1 MPHVCFLLSKVLR
14 EHIITAQKIEQL
26 DVSNDKFFLNAF
38 VQKNPQKTKDMQAS
52 YCNVALDFFSS
63 IVFAFALIAT
73 SVKMSFLLQEEW
85 TCCDFSSSLF
95 TASSMS

>member
-38 VQKNPQKTKDMQAS
+38 VQKNPKKQRICKLLT
-52 YCNVALDFFSS
+52 
-63 IVFAFALIAT
+63 AT
-73 SVKMSFLLQEEW
+73 SL
-85 TCCDFSSSLF
+85 
-95 TASSMS
+95 

>member
-1 MPHVCFLLSKVLR
+1 MFLMTSFPKCLCAKK
-14 EHIITAQKIEQL
+14 T
-26 DVSNDKFFLNAF
+26 
-38 VQKNPQKTKDMQAS
+38 QKTKDMQAS
-52 YCNVALDFFSS
+52 YCDVALDFFSS

-95 TASSMS
+95 TASSMA